1 MIGGIRD
8 GDSCYREMVA
18 TPPFPSRAPSRKSC
32 FISIIMFDYYDQY
45 YYSAYHYRRVHV
57 SAVPKS
63 WTIAAGCGDAAVDA
77 AARLRSAA
85 RASARA
91 ARVSL
96 VVSQAAIHVSELNY
110 QQASG
115 AYI

>member
-8 GDSCYREMVA
+8 SDSCYREMVA
-18 TPPFPSRAPSRKSC
+18 TPPFPSRAPSRNSC
-32 FISIIMFDYYDQY
+32 FII
-45 YYSAYHYRRVHV
+45 
-57 SAVPKS
+57 
-63 WTIAAGCGDAAVDA
+63 TIAAGCGDAAVDA

>member
-1 MIGGIRD
+1 M
-8 GDSCYREMVA
+8 
-18 TPPFPSRAPSRKSC
+18 SRVCA
-32 FISIIMFDYYDQY
+32 D
-45 YYSAYHYRRVHV
+45 
-57 SAVPKS
+57 
-63 WTIAAGCGDAAVDA
+63 
-77 AARLRSAA
+77 ARLRSAA

-115 AYI
+115 AHILKEIGVQCQHECMRAGGHFPQVRTL

>member
-18 TPPFPSRAPSRKSC
+18 TPLFPSRAPSRNSC
-32 FISIIMFDYYDQY
+32 FIIIIMFDYYDQY
-45 YYSAYHYRRVHV
+45 YYNFCYYCV
-57 SAVPKS
+57 SAQLRV
-63 WTIAAGCGDAAVDA
+63 CVV
-77 AARLRSAA
+77 ARLRSCASA
-85 RASARA
+85 QCCASARA

-96 VVSQAAIHVSELNY
+96 VVSQAAIHVSSELNY
-110 QQASG
+110 QQANG

>member
-45 YYSAYHYRRVHV
+45 YYNAYHYRRVHV

-63 WTIAAGCGDAAVDA
+63 WTIAAGCGEP
-77 AARLRSAA
+77 RLRSCASA
-85 RASARA
+85 QCCASARA

>member
-18 TPPFPSRAPSRKSC
+18 TPPFPSRAPSRNSC
-32 FISIIMFDYYDQY
+32 FIIIIMFDYYDQY
-45 YYSAYHYRRVHV
+45 YYNFCYYCV
-57 SAVPKS
+57 SAQLRV
-63 WTIAAGCGDAAVDA
+63 CVV
-77 AARLRSAA
+77 ARLRSCASA
-85 RASARA
+85 QCCASARA

>member
-1 MIGGIRD
+1 M
-8 GDSCYREMVA
+8 
-18 TPPFPSRAPSRKSC
+18 
-32 FISIIMFDYYDQY
+32 ISIITMRIITGGFTYLPSPNRGPLPQAVV
-45 YYSAYHYRRVHV
+45 SRVC
-57 SAVPKS
+57 A
-63 WTIAAGCGDAAVDA
+63 D
-77 AARLRSAA
+77 ARLRSAA

>member
-1 MIGGIRD
+1 MVIVAIEKWLLRPLFPPEPH
-8 GDSCYREMVA
+8 REIVA
-18 TPPFPSRAPSRKSC
+18 SSLLLC
-32 FISIIMFDYYDQY
+32 LIIMISIITIF
-45 YYSAYHYRRVHV
+45 V
-57 SAVPKS
+57 
-63 WTIAAGCGDAAVDA
+63 TIAAGCGDAAVDA